1 MIPVTHTMFLQLFV
15 LMACSALS
23 RVARRYLWKELGR
36 TQCKHRKVILRELCG
51 L

>member
-1 MIPVTHTMFLQLFV
+1 MIPVTHMMFLQFSV
-15 LMACSALS
+15 LVACSALS
-23 RVARRYLWKELGR
+23 RVTRRYLWKGLGG